1 MARPLIAIPGRFS
14 KSASALRYQALVVA
28 RRLSAGV
35 IAAGGEPLIV
45 HPVAPGGRVSVD
57 EIAERLSWADAV
69 LLPGGG
75 DLDPRTYGEA
85 VESDHVYDVDV
96 EQDAF
101 DLAVAQWALENAI
114 PTLAICRGMQV
125 VNVALGG
132 TLEQHMDEPH
142 RPHVEP
148 GEPLPLFTH
157 EVKVDAGTHLN
168 QIVGDTI
175 TSSCYHH
182 QRVAELAPGMVATA
196 HAFDGT
202 FEGLE
207 RPDSAGW
214 FVAVQWHPE
223 DTVSDDPLQLSL
235 LRALVAAAR

>member
-1 MARPLIAIPGRFS
+1 VSRPLIAIPGRFS
-14 KSASALRYQALVVA
+14 KSASALRYEAVVVA

-35 IAAGGEPLIV
+35 IAAGGEPLTV
-45 HPVAPGGRVSVD
+45 HPVAPGGEVSIE
-57 EIAERLSWADAV
+57 EIAERLSFADAV

-75 DLDPRTYGEA
+75 DLNPASYGQSVA
-85 VESDHVYDVDV
+85 SDHVYDVDV

-101 DLAVAQWALENAI
+101 DLAIAEWALKTGV

-132 TLEQHMDEPH
+132 TLEQHMTSPH
-142 RPHVEP
+142 RNYVHDVAVQADTK
-148 GEPLPLFTH
+148 LI
-157 EVKVDAGTHLN
+157 D
-168 QIVGDTI
+168 IVGAYL

-182 QRVAELAPGMVATA
+182 QRLEQLAPGLVATA
-196 HAFDGT
+196 FAADGT
-202 FEGLE
+202 VEGVE
-207 RPDSAGW
+207 RPDSPGW

-235 LRALVAAAR
+235 LRALVSAAQ

>member
-1 MARPLIAIPGRFS
+1 MSRPLIAIPGRFS
-14 KSASALRYQALVVA
+14 NSASALRYEALAVA
-28 RRLSAGV
+28 RRLTAGV
-35 IAAGGEPLIV
+35 IAAGGEPLVI
-45 HPVAPGGRVSVD
+45 HPVAPGGRVTTD
-57 EIAERLSWADAV
+57 EIAQRLSWADAV

-75 DLDPRTYGEA
+75 DLDPATYGQE

-101 DLAVAQWALENAI
+101 DLALAKWALESGL
-114 PTLAICRGMQV
+114 PTLAICRGMQI

-132 TLEQHMDEPH
+132 TLQQHMDAPH
-142 RPHVEP
+142 RPHVPE
-148 GEPLPLFTH
+148 GERPPLYSH
-157 EVKVDAGTHLN
+157 DVKVEADTRLAS
-168 QIVGDTI
+168 IIGDRI

-182 QRVAELAPGMVATA
+182 QRIDEVAPGLTPTA
-196 HAFDGT
+196 YAGDGT
-202 FEGLE
+202 IEGLE
-207 RPDSAGW
+207 RPGSPGW

>member
-14 KSASALRYQALVVA
+14 KSASALRYEAVVVA

-35 IAAGGEPLIV
+35 IAAGGEPLVV
-45 HPVAPGGRVSVD
+45 HPVAPGGRVSID
-57 EIAERLSWADAV
+57 EVAERLSWADGV

-75 DLDPRTYGEA
+75 DLDPSTYGQT
-85 VESDHVYDVDV
+85 VESDHVYDVDA

-101 DLAVAQWALENAI
+101 DLAVARWALDAGK

-132 TLEQHMDEPH
+132 TLQQHMDEPH
-142 RPHVEP
+142 RHYV
-148 GEPLPLFTH
+148 H
-157 EVKVDAGTHLN
+157 EVKVAGDTELAGV
-168 QIVGDTI
+168 VGDTI

-182 QRVAELAPGMVATA
+182 QRIDSLAPGLVPTA
-196 HAFDGT
+196 YASDGT
-202 FEGLE
+202 VEGFEKS
-207 RPDSAGW
+207 DSKGW

-223 DTVSDDPLQLSL
+223 DTLSDDPLQLAL
-235 LRALVAAAR
+235 LRALVRAAR